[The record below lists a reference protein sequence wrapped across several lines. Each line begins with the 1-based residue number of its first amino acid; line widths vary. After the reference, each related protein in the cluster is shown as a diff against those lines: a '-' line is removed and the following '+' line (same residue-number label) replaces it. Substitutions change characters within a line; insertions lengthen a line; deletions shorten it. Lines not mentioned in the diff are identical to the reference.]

1 MNNVRDPI
9 RVLVVDD
16 HPLIREG
23 LAAIIG
29 AHPDIVLAGEVSGGR
44 EAIEQ
49 YRALLPDVTL
59 MDLRMP
65 DMNGIE
71 AITAIRAEFPGARI
85 AVLTTYRGDV
95 HALRAIKAGA
105 MGYLLKE
112 SAGEEVVEA
121 IRTVYE
127 GRRYLSRKI
136 AETVV
141 EDYVRQGSGDVLEGL
156 SPRERQVL
164 QLIAEGKTSSE
175 AAAILFLSVKTV
187 ETYRSRFMQKLGLKD
202 MTALV
207 KFAIQHGII
216 SLDQ

>member
-1 MNNVRDPI
+1 MDI
-9 RVLVVDD
+9 AM
-16 HPLIREG
+16 PL
-23 LAAIIG
+23 L
-29 AHPDIVLAGEVSGGR
+29 
-44 EAIEQ
+44 
-49 YRALLPDVTL
+49 
-59 MDLRMP
+59 
-65 DMNGIE
+65 NGIE
-71 AITAIRAEFPGARI
+71 ATQQITATHPHTRVMILSIHFTSVHIQRA
-85 AVLTTYRGDV
+85 LQ
-95 HALRAIKAGA
+95 AGA

-127 GRRYLSRKI
+127 GRRYLSRRI

-141 EDYVRQGSGDVLEGL
+141 EDYVRQGGSDVLEGL

-175 AAAILFLSVKTV
+175 AAAILYLSVKTV

>member
-1 MNNVRDPI
+1 MITVI
-9 RVLVVDD
+9 LADD
-16 HPLIREG
+16 HPVVRDG
-23 LAAIIG
+23 LCFLLNAQSDIKVIG
-29 AHPDIVLAGEVSGGR
+29 TADNGHEAVQLAEKLNPNVAVMDIAMP
-44 EAIEQ
+44 
-49 YRALLPDVTL
+49 LL
-59 MDLRMP
+59 
-65 DMNGIE
+65 NGIE
-71 AITAIRAEFPGARI
+71 ATQQITLTCPHTRVMILSIHFTSVHIQRA
-85 AVLTTYRGDV
+85 LQ
-95 HALRAIKAGA
+95 AGA

-121 IRTVYE
+121 IRTVHE

-141 EDYVRQGSGDVLEGL
+141 EDYVRQGGGDVLEGL

-164 QLIAEGKTSSE
+164 QLIAEGKTSAE
-175 AAAILFLSVKTV
+175 AAQILFLSVKTV

-216 SLDQ
+216 SLEQ

>member
-1 MNNVRDPI
+1 MITVI
-9 RVLVVDD
+9 LADD
-16 HPLIREG
+16 HPVVRDG
-23 LAAIIG
+23 LCFLLNSQNDIKVIG
-29 AHPDIVLAGEVSGGR
+29 TADNGHEAVQLADK
-44 EAIEQ
+44 
-49 YRALLPDVTL
+49 LNPDVAV
-59 MDLRMP
+59 MDIAMP
-65 DMNGIE
+65 LLNGIE
-71 AITAIRAEFPGARI
+71 ATQQITATHPHTRVMILSIHFTSVHIQRA
-85 AVLTTYRGDV
+85 LQ
-95 HALRAIKAGA
+95 AGA

-141 EDYVRQGSGDVLEGL
+141 EDYVRQGGGDVLEGL

-175 AAAILFLSVKTV
+175 AAEVLFLSVKTV

>member
-1 MNNVRDPI
+1 MISVI
-9 RVLVVDD
+9 LADD
-16 HPLIREG
+16 HPVVRDGLCFLLNAQPDIKVVGTADNGHEAVQ
-23 LAAIIG
+23 LAAKLN
-29 AHPDIVLAGEVSGGR
+29 PDVAVMDIAMPLLNGIDATLQITSTVPHTRVMILSIHFTSVH
-44 EAIEQ
+44 IQ
-49 YRALLPDVTL
+49 RALQ
-59 MDLRMP
+59 
-65 DMNGIE
+65 
-71 AITAIRAEFPGARI
+71 
-85 AVLTTYRGDV
+85 
-95 HALRAIKAGA
+95 AGA

-141 EDYVRQGSGDVLEGL
+141 EDYVRQGGGDVLEGL

-164 QLIAEGKTSSE
+164 QLIAEGKTSAE
-175 AAAILFLSVKTV
+175 AAQILFLSVKTV

-216 SLDQ
+216 SLEQ

>member
-1 MNNVRDPI
+1 MITVI
-9 RVLVVDD
+9 LADD
-16 HPLIREG
+16 HPVVRDG
-23 LAAIIG
+23 LCFLLNAQSDIKVIG
-29 AHPDIVLAGEVSGGR
+29 TADNGHEAVQLAEKLSPNVAVMDIAMP
-44 EAIEQ
+44 
-49 YRALLPDVTL
+49 LL
-59 MDLRMP
+59 
-65 DMNGIE
+65 NGIE
-71 AITAIRAEFPGARI
+71 ATQQITTTCPHTRVMILSIHFTSVHIQRA
-85 AVLTTYRGDV
+85 LQ
-95 HALRAIKAGA
+95 AGA

-121 IRTVYE
+121 IRTVHE

-141 EDYVRQGSGDVLEGL
+141 EDYVRQGGGDVLEGL

-164 QLIAEGKTSSE
+164 QLIAEGKTSAE
-175 AAAILFLSVKTV
+175 AAAILYLSVKTV

-216 SLDQ
+216 SLEQ

>member
-1 MNNVRDPI
+1 MITVI
-9 RVLVVDD
+9 LADD
-16 HPLIREG
+16 HPVVRDG
-23 LAAIIG
+23 LCFLLNAQS
-29 AHPDIVLAGEVSGGR
+29 DIKVVGTADNGHEAVQLATKLNPNV
-44 EAIEQ
+44 AVMDI
-49 YRALLPDVTL
+49 AMPLL
-59 MDLRMP
+59 
-65 DMNGIE
+65 NGIE
-71 AITAIRAEFPGARI
+71 ATQQITSTCPHTRVMILSIHFTSVHIQRA
-85 AVLTTYRGDV
+85 LQ
-95 HALRAIKAGA
+95 AGA

-121 IRTVYE
+121 IRTVHE

-141 EDYVRQGSGDVLEGL
+141 EDYVRQGGGDVLEGL

-164 QLIAEGKTSSE
+164 QLIAEGKTSAE
-175 AAAILFLSVKTV
+175 AAQLLFLSVKTV

-216 SLDQ
+216 SLEQ

>member
-1 MNNVRDPI
+1 MITVI
-9 RVLVVDD
+9 LADD
-16 HPLIREG
+16 HPVVRDG
-23 LAAIIG
+23 LCFLLNAQ
-29 AHPDIVLAGEVSGGR
+29 PDIKVIGTADNGHEAVQLATKLNPNV
-44 EAIEQ
+44 AVMDI
-49 YRALLPDVTL
+49 AMPLL
-59 MDLRMP
+59 
-65 DMNGIE
+65 NGIE
-71 AITAIRAEFPGARI
+71 ATQQITSTLPHTRVMILSIHFTSVHIQRA
-85 AVLTTYRGDV
+85 LQ
-95 HALRAIKAGA
+95 AGA

-141 EDYVRQGSGDVLEGL
+141 EDYVRQGGGDVLEGL

-164 QLIAEGKTSSE
+164 QLIAEGKTSAE
-175 AAAILFLSVKTV
+175 AAEILYLSVKTV

-216 SLDQ
+216 SLEQ

>member
-1 MNNVRDPI
+1 MITVI
-9 RVLVVDD
+9 LADD
-16 HPLIREG
+16 HPVVRDG
-23 LAAIIG
+23 LCFLLNAQ
-29 AHPDIVLAGEVSGGR
+29 PDIKVVGTADNGHEAVQLAEKLSPNV
-44 EAIEQ
+44 AVMDI
-49 YRALLPDVTL
+49 AMPLL
-59 MDLRMP
+59 
-65 DMNGIE
+65 NGIE
-71 AITAIRAEFPGARI
+71 ATQQITTTCPHTRVMILSIHFTSVHIQRA
-85 AVLTTYRGDV
+85 LQ
-95 HALRAIKAGA
+95 AGA

-127 GRRYLSRKI
+127 GRRYLSKKI

-141 EDYVRQGSGDVLEGL
+141 EDYVRQGGGDVLEGL

-164 QLIAEGKTSSE
+164 QLIAEGKTSAE
-175 AAAILFLSVKTV
+175 AAQILFLSVKTV

-216 SLDQ
+216 SLEQ

>member
-1 MNNVRDPI
+1 MITVI
-9 RVLVVDD
+9 LADD
-16 HPLIREG
+16 HPVVRDG
-23 LAAIIG
+23 LCFLLNAQSDIKVIG
-29 AHPDIVLAGEVSGGR
+29 TADNGHEAVQLAEKLSPNVAVMDIAMP
-44 EAIEQ
+44 
-49 YRALLPDVTL
+49 LL
-59 MDLRMP
+59 
-65 DMNGIE
+65 NGIE
-71 AITAIRAEFPGARI
+71 ATQQITSSCPHTRVMILSIHFTSVHIQRA
-85 AVLTTYRGDV
+85 LQ
-95 HALRAIKAGA
+95 AGA

-121 IRTVYE
+121 IRTVHE

-141 EDYVRQGSGDVLEGL
+141 EDYVRQGGGDVLEGL

-164 QLIAEGKTSSE
+164 QLIAEGKTSAE
-175 AAAILFLSVKTV
+175 AAAILYLSVKTV

-216 SLDQ
+216 SLEQ

>member
-1 MNNVRDPI
+1 MITVI
-9 RVLVVDD
+9 LADD
-16 HPLIREG
+16 HPVVRDG
-23 LAAIIG
+23 LCFLLNAQ
-29 AHPDIVLAGEVSGGR
+29 PDIKVVGMADNGHEAVQLADK
-44 EAIEQ
+44 
-49 YRALLPDVTL
+49 LNPDVAV
-59 MDLRMP
+59 MDIAMP
-65 DMNGIE
+65 LLNGIE
-71 AITAIRAEFPGARI
+71 ATQQITATHPHTRVMILSIHFTSVHIQRA
-85 AVLTTYRGDV
+85 LQ
-95 HALRAIKAGA
+95 AGA

-141 EDYVRQGSGDVLEGL
+141 EDYVRQGTGDVLEGL

-175 AAAILFLSVKTV
+175 AAQILYLSVKTV

-216 SLDQ
+216 SLEQ

>member
-1 MNNVRDPI
+1 MITVI
-9 RVLVVDD
+9 LADD
-16 HPLIREG
+16 HPVVRDG
-23 LAAIIG
+23 LCFLLNAQSDIKVIG
-29 AHPDIVLAGEVSGGR
+29 TADNGHEAVQLATKLNPNVAVMDIAMP
-44 EAIEQ
+44 
-49 YRALLPDVTL
+49 LL
-59 MDLRMP
+59 
-65 DMNGIE
+65 NGIE
-71 AITAIRAEFPGARI
+71 ATQQITSTCPHTRVMILSIHFTSVHIQRA
-85 AVLTTYRGDV
+85 LQ
-95 HALRAIKAGA
+95 AGA

-121 IRTVYE
+121 IRTVHE

-141 EDYVRQGSGDVLEGL
+141 EDYVRQGGGDVLEGL

-164 QLIAEGKTSSE
+164 QLIAEGKTSAE
-175 AAAILFLSVKTV
+175 AAQILFLSVKTV

-216 SLDQ
+216 SLEQ

>member
-1 MNNVRDPI
+1 MITVI
-9 RVLVVDD
+9 LADD
-16 HPLIREG
+16 HPVVRDG
-23 LAAIIG
+23 LCFLLNAQS
-29 AHPDIVLAGEVSGGR
+29 DIKVVGTADNGH
-44 EAIEQ
+44 EAVQLTTKLNPNVVVMDI
-49 YRALLPDVTL
+49 AMPLL
-59 MDLRMP
+59 
-65 DMNGIE
+65 NGIE
-71 AITAIRAEFPGARI
+71 ATQQITSTCPHTRVMILSIHFTSIHIQRA
-85 AVLTTYRGDV
+85 LQ
-95 HALRAIKAGA
+95 AGA

-121 IRTVYE
+121 IRTVHE

-141 EDYVRQGSGDVLEGL
+141 EDYVRQGGGDVLEGL

-164 QLIAEGKTSSE
+164 QLIAEGKTSAE
-175 AAAILFLSVKTV
+175 AAAILYLSVKTV

-216 SLDQ
+216 SLEQ

>member
-1 MNNVRDPI
+1 MITVI
-9 RVLVVDD
+9 LADD
-16 HPLIREG
+16 HPVVRDG
-23 LAAIIG
+23 LCFLLNAQS
-29 AHPDIVLAGEVSGGR
+29 DIKVVGTADNGHEAVQLATKLNPNV
-44 EAIEQ
+44 AVMDI
-49 YRALLPDVTL
+49 AMPLL
-59 MDLRMP
+59 
-65 DMNGIE
+65 NGIE
-71 AITAIRAEFPGARI
+71 ATQQITSTCPHTRVMILSIHFTSVHIQRA
-85 AVLTTYRGDV
+85 LQ
-95 HALRAIKAGA
+95 AGA

-121 IRTVYE
+121 IRTVHE

-141 EDYVRQGSGDVLEGL
+141 EDYVRQGGGDVLEGL

-164 QLIAEGKTSSE
+164 QLIAEGKTSAE

-216 SLDQ
+216 SLEQ

>member
-1 MNNVRDPI
+1 MITVI
-9 RVLVVDD
+9 LADD
-16 HPLIREG
+16 HPVVRDG
-23 LAAIIG
+23 LCFLLNAQS
-29 AHPDIVLAGEVSGGR
+29 DIKVVGTADNGHEAVQLATKLNPNV
-44 EAIEQ
+44 AVMDI
-49 YRALLPDVTL
+49 AMPLL
-59 MDLRMP
+59 
-65 DMNGIE
+65 NGIE
-71 AITAIRAEFPGARI
+71 ATQQITSTCPHTRVMILSIHFTSVHIQRA
-85 AVLTTYRGDV
+85 LQ
-95 HALRAIKAGA
+95 AGA

-141 EDYVRQGSGDVLEGL
+141 EDYVRQGGGDVLEGL

-164 QLIAEGKTSSE
+164 QLIAEGKTSAE

-216 SLDQ
+216 SLEQ

>member
-1 MNNVRDPI
+1 MISVI
-9 RVLVVDD
+9 LADD
-16 HPLIREG
+16 HPVVRDG
-23 LAAIIG
+23 LCFLLNAQADIKVVG
-29 AHPDIVLAGEVSGGR
+29 TADNGHEAVQLATKLNPDVVVMDIAMPLLNGIDATQQITSSIPHTRVMILSIHFTSVH
-44 EAIEQ
+44 IQ
-49 YRALLPDVTL
+49 RALQ
-59 MDLRMP
+59 
-65 DMNGIE
+65 
-71 AITAIRAEFPGARI
+71 
-85 AVLTTYRGDV
+85 
-95 HALRAIKAGA
+95 AGA

-141 EDYVRQGSGDVLEGL
+141 EDYVRQGGGDVLEEL

-164 QLIAEGKTSSE
+164 QLIAEGKTSAE
-175 AAAILFLSVKTV
+175 AAQILFLSVKTV

-216 SLDQ
+216 SLEQ

>member
-1 MNNVRDPI
+1 MITVI
-9 RVLVVDD
+9 LADD
-16 HPLIREG
+16 HPVVRDG
-23 LAAIIG
+23 LCFLLNAQSDIKVIG
-29 AHPDIVLAGEVSGGR
+29 TADNGHEAVQLAEKLNPNVAVMDIAMP
-44 EAIEQ
+44 
-49 YRALLPDVTL
+49 LL
-59 MDLRMP
+59 
-65 DMNGIE
+65 NGIE
-71 AITAIRAEFPGARI
+71 ATQQITSSCPHTRVMILSIHFTSVHIQRA
-85 AVLTTYRGDV
+85 LQ
-95 HALRAIKAGA
+95 AGA

-121 IRTVYE
+121 IRTVHE

-141 EDYVRQGSGDVLEGL
+141 EDYVRQGGGDVLEGL

-164 QLIAEGKTSSE
+164 QLIAEGKTSAE
-175 AAAILFLSVKTV
+175 AAGILFLSVKTV

-216 SLDQ
+216 SLEQ

>member
-1 MNNVRDPI
+1 MITVI
-9 RVLVVDD
+9 LADD
-16 HPLIREG
+16 HPVVRDG
-23 LAAIIG
+23 LCFLLNAQQDIKVIG
-29 AHPDIVLAGEVSGGR
+29 TADNGHEAVQLATKLNPNVAVMDIAMP
-44 EAIEQ
+44 
-49 YRALLPDVTL
+49 LL
-59 MDLRMP
+59 
-65 DMNGIE
+65 NGIE
-71 AITAIRAEFPGARI
+71 ATQQITSTCPHTRVMILSIHFTSVHIQRA
-85 AVLTTYRGDV
+85 LQ
-95 HALRAIKAGA
+95 AGA

-121 IRTVYE
+121 IRTVHE

-141 EDYVRQGSGDVLEGL
+141 EDYVRQGGGDVLEGL

-164 QLIAEGKTSSE
+164 QLIAEGKTSAE
-175 AAAILFLSVKTV
+175 AAQILFLSVKTV

-216 SLDQ
+216 SLEQ

>member
-1 MNNVRDPI
+1 MITVI
-9 RVLVVDD
+9 LADD
-16 HPLIREG
+16 HPVVRDG
-23 LAAIIG
+23 LCFLLNAQ
-29 AHPDIVLAGEVSGGR
+29 PDIKVVGMADNGHEAVQLADK
-44 EAIEQ
+44 
-49 YRALLPDVTL
+49 LNPDVAV
-59 MDLRMP
+59 MDIAMP
-65 DMNGIE
+65 LLNGIE
-71 AITAIRAEFPGARI
+71 ATQQITATHPHTRVMILSIHFTSVHIQRA
-85 AVLTTYRGDV
+85 LQ
-95 HALRAIKAGA
+95 AGA

-121 IRTVYE
+121 IRTVHE

-141 EDYVRQGSGDVLEGL
+141 EDYVRQGTGDVLEGL

-175 AAAILFLSVKTV
+175 AAQILYLSVKTV

-216 SLDQ
+216 SLEQ